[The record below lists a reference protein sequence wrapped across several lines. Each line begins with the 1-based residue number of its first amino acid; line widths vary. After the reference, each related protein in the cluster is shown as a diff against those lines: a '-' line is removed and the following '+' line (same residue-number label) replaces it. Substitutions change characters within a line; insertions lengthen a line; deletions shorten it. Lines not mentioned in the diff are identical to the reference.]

1 MSRIYVHPDPDGPL
15 DTVSSA
21 IRRTASA
28 AGLAAPLVRRANW
41 LLRGSR
47 VIAHYTYPSSVT
59 ALETAAGRIYHQ
71 RSTNAT
77 RLLLVALIEKAAT
90 SGGVIAFTPA
100 GGSQVAHYHALTGP
114 TSRWSYPAWSA
125 WVRAFDLV
133 STGLAYHQIEWSNL
147 VVREVLLLEVP
158 RDQYDTDVDT
168 CVEYQGP
175 GYAGLRSGRMI
186 TDGGVGGVQ
195 DILGAIASARDATKR
210 SGGGILLPNG
220 SAWGATGPLTWGNI
234 ADAAL
239 GTSEFGFPH
248 RARQV
253 REATVSVSVTV
264 AWRAIYV
271 YSGESSGSASFRL
284 LSKETADAATS
295 AATDSWA
302 WYTDTV
308 DVSSK
313 TTDYLYP
320 QVTVSDNDTKISV
333 SSIQWLE

>member
-15 DTVSSA
+15 DAVASA

-47 VIAHYTYPSSVT
+47 VVAHYTYPSTVSQM
-59 ALETAAGRIYHQ
+59 ETAAGRIYHR
-71 RSTNAT
+71 RSTNTT
-77 RLLLVALIEKAAT
+77 RLLLIALIERAT
-90 SGGVIAFTPA
+90 SAAGTISFQPSGGATVT
-100 GGSQVAHYHALTGP
+100 YEHALTGA
-114 TSRWSYPAWSA
+114 TTRWAYPAWSA
-125 WVRAFDLV
+125 WVRACDM
-133 STGLAYHQIEWSNL
+133 SATGLQYHEIEWSNL

-158 RDQYDTDVDT
+158 RDQFDTDVDT

-210 SGGGILLPNG
+210 GGGGILLPDA
-220 SAWGATGPLTWGNI
+220 SAWYLYGPSTWGNI

-239 GTSEFGFPH
+239 GTSGFGFPH

-253 REATVSVSVTV
+253 REATDAVELKV

-271 YSGESSGSASFRL
+271 GDTGAGFRL
-284 LSKETADAATS
+284 LSEETADAAT
-295 AATDSWA
+295 AAMTTYWA

-308 DVSSK
+308 DVSSA

-320 QVTVSDNDTKISV
+320 QATADTAETTAYV